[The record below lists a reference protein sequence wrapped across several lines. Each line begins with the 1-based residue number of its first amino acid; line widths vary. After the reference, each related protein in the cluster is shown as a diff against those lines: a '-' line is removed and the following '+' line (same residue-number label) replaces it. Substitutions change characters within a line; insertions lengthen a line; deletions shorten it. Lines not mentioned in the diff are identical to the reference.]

1 LGSISA
7 KKVLALLGLLMPL
20 VGCRYDPTVW
30 KLDLRSPDGAWLA
43 SARTDQYGGFGTAL
57 IETVVTLKKLDGT
70 VNKGKPFD
78 ILEYPENG
86 PLPKPYVLSESNEG
100 GGVNLKMKWLTPRN
114 LEIDYSG
121 NIEPDLQVVKFG
133 GIDISF
139 RQLSP

>member
-1 LGSISA
+1 MGRIRA
-7 KKVLALLGLLMPL
+7 KIVLALLGLSMSL

-30 KLDLRSPDGAWLA
+30 KLDLRSPDGAWLS
-43 SARTDQYGGFGTAL
+43 SARTDQYGGFGTAS

-78 ILEYPENG
+78 ILAYPENG
-86 PLPKPYVLSESNEG
+86 PIPKPYVLSDSNAG
-100 GGVNLKMKWLTPRN
+100 GGVNLKMNWLTPRN